1 MKAEATGDLD
11 GLLATLADDAGY
23 HAYGAP
29 PENSPTGKAEVRR
42 FYEDFIASGATRL
55 QLDIDRLIVDK
66 HCILT
71 EGVMRMAYPGST
83 LAAHG
88 IPVDDESA
96 YYLYEARMATL
107 WPFNADGMI
116 VGEDTYTG
124 GNGFEGIADRKLA
137 PEDIV

>member
-1 MKAEATGDLD
+1 
-11 GLLATLADDAGY
+11 
-23 HAYGAP
+23 
-29 PENSPTGKAEVRR
+29 
-42 FYEDFIASGATRL
+42 
-55 QLDIDRLIVDK
+55 
-66 HCILT
+66 
-71 EGVMRMAYPGST
+71 
-83 LAAHG
+83 
-88 IPVDDESA
+88 VDDESA